1 MKLVSKILAVI
12 ALAMLCAMP
21 SFAQIGQGSIH
32 GKVLDREGKP
42 LQGAV
47 VVVQSINSRDNTTL
61 SRDEAKTNRN
71 GDYSLS
77 GLYNGKYKV
86 TVMVDGRAAM
96 VKGEAVGDDIYVSD
110 GTDPGINFDLR
121 KAPATPPPTPAPAA
135 AAPRGGGG
143 GGGGGAD
150 RAAAEAERKAAT
162 ETKAAFDAGKAAM
175 EAKNYEEA
183 GKQFAL
189 AAEKD
194 PKQHVIFGNLG
205 LALSSAASAAAAM
218 RPPAP
223 AADVAKK
230 YDDSA
235 AAYRKAIELK
245 ADEPAYF
252 SNMSLALANA
262 GKVDEATEAAQ
273 KAAQLNPAMGG
284 QGFYNLGAILTNR
297 GKTKEA
303 VEAFKK
309 AIDIDPMNAKAY
321 YQLGIAYFGQTDTI
335 PLAVPALE
343 SFLKLQPTGPD
354 ADAAKQ
360 LIDAAKAQ
368 SPAAFKSDRALEAE
382 KKAAEAAEKQKAKT
396 KGR

>member
-1 MKLVSKILAVI
+1 
-12 ALAMLCAMP
+12 
-21 SFAQIGQGSIH
+21 
-32 GKVLDREGKP
+32 
-42 LQGAV
+42 
-47 VVVQSINSRDNTTL
+47 
-61 SRDEAKTNRN
+61 
-71 GDYSLS
+71 
-77 GLYNGKYKV
+77 
-86 TVMVDGRAAM
+86 
-96 VKGEAVGDDIYVSD
+96 
-110 GTDPGINFDLR
+110 
-121 KAPATPPPTPAPAA
+121 
-135 AAPRGGGG
+135 
-143 GGGGGAD
+143 
-150 RAAAEAERKAAT
+150 
-162 ETKAAFDAGKAAM
+162 
-175 EAKNYEEA
+175 
-183 GKQFAL
+183 
-189 AAEKD
+189 
-194 PKQHVIFGNLG
+194 
-205 LALSSAASAAAAM
+205 M